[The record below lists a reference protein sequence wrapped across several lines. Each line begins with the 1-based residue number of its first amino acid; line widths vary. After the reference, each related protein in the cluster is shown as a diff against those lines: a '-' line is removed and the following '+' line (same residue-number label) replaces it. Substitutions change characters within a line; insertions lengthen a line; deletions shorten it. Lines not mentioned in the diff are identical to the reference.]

1 MGYTLDNNTV
11 QKKRKADVKSP
22 VPCFLE
28 FSKAIQGNI
37 LTQKASTYVTKQKKH
52 LQNQTLPEEKMPEA
66 QEFFFWVSDISPQK
80 REFSPISQT
89 VDPLRLLE
97 NEPPEA

>member
-1 MGYTLDNNTV
+1 MDSVLGWGKMGYTLDNNTV

-37 LTQKASTYVTKQKKH
+37 LT
-52 LQNQTLPEEKMPEA
+52 
-66 QEFFFWVSDISPQK
+66 
-80 REFSPISQT
+80 
-89 VDPLRLLE
+89 
-97 NEPPEA
+97 